1 MWSAVWAGR
10 IEQTGQLRTNK
21 VALSGRVFFKELRK
35 LGEIVKVFQITEE
48 LDKNLMERWTQ
59 IYSVQSK
66 HDKRVSEGEKT
77 AGRC

>member
-10 IEQTGQLRTNK
+10 IEQTGQPRTNK

-48 LDKNLMERWTQ
+48 LDKNQRQ
-59 IYSVQSK
+59 P
-66 HDKRVSEGEKT
+66 VSWNDGLKSIQYNQNMT
-77 AGRC
+77 NV